1 VYCPALRGAMNL
13 YPIESIHDYGERTT
27 IMSNEIPGAITE
39 TEFIELLRVEGIYS
53 GDDPKSFIAG
63 LIEKDKIKRLRW
75 IDGITYYFWY
85 PIMKWIENGAA

>member
-1 VYCPALRGAMNL
+1 
-13 YPIESIHDYGERTT
+13 
-27 IMSNEIPGAITE
+27 MSNEIPGAITE